1 MDILKKRGIKL
12 VNKEVAGC
20 NYKCSNGVDAD
31 IGFIVE
37 YRHIDAINEIIDDID
52 KALVGNFDQIGND
65 FIGTDAGGIAFIT
78 PNGIEFYDED
88 GKNILPP
95 LCPLN
100 EFKDLLIAWRDFLNT
115 PPYNGQK
122 VN

>member
-12 VNKEVAGC
+12 VNKEVEGF
-20 NYKCSNGVDAD
+20 NYKCSNGVDPDA
-31 IGFIVE
+31 GFIVE
-37 YRHIDAINEIIDDID
+37 YRHIDTINEIIDDID
-52 KALVGNFDQIGND
+52 KALSGNYDLMTNND
-65 FIGTDAGGIAFIT
+65 ISTDGGGIAFIT

-88 GKNILPP
+88 GINVLPP
-95 LCPLN
+95 VCPLD
-100 EFKDLLIAWRDFLNT
+100 EFKDLLIAWRDFLNM